1 MTNKADKIYD
11 ELLVLRC
18 QDGEQMALEILV
30 QRWQLPLLKFASI
43 VCRNNVYRNDDLA
56 REAVQDSWIAII
68 RSIRKLR
75 DPARFRYWALKIV
88 HRKSIDLLRL
98 SKKRSESEVNRESI
112 PEEKSRDLDGF
123 EDQQQIFTL
132 LQSLSE
138 AHRTVLALHY
148 LQDMALTEISELLD
162 VPNGTVKSRLHHARE
177 ALKNSLQ
184 TTPANNTCKQ

>member
-1 MTNKADKIYD
+1 
-11 ELLVLRC
+11 
-18 QDGEQMALEILV
+18 MALEILV